1 MIELTVQQQK
11 ALDQG
16 PQPPRLVDPR
26 TRQTYVLVATE
37 RFERLQGLL
46 EESDDLSMR
55 QVAILVEQA
64 MREDDGND
72 PTLAFYQQMY
82 GTKE

>member
-1 MIELTVQQQK
+1 M
-11 ALDQG
+11 
-16 PQPPRLVDPR
+16 
-26 TRQTYVLVATE
+26 LVATE
-37 RFERLQGLL
+37 KFERLQGLL

-55 QVAILVEQA
+55 QVATLVEQA
-64 MREDDGND
+64 MQEDDEHD